1 MNKLSEDLQL
11 IIYKYKHQ
19 LEYKSVTDEL
29 VQAKLNVF
37 FNIRL
42 GHLQFL
48 YVFGNDSIKQ
58 KCLDI
63 DKIDVTGKQLLE
75 LIKYNTKN
83 NN

>member
-1 MNKLSEDLQL
+1 MNKLNEDIQL

-29 VQAKLNVF
+29 LQAKLNVF

-42 GHLQFL
+42 SHLQFL
-48 YVFGNDSIKQ
+48 YFLSKDGIKQ
-58 KCLDI
+58 ACLNI

-75 LIKYNTKN
+75 LIKYNIKN